1 MKLKPLADRVILKM
15 VEAEETTKGGI
26 ILTGAAKEKPE
37 VAEVLAVG
45 PGGMVDGKEVT
56 MTVKVGDKVITSK
69 YSGTQVKIDGEE
81 VTIVRQN
88 DILAI
93 VELNSATATRNEK
106 RRIDELPE
114 AAVDPNGY
122 GKAGPPQF
130 LSSNS

>member
-1 MKLKPLADRVILKM
+1 MIVKPLGDRVVIKN
-15 VEAEETTKGGI
+15 VEMEETTKSGI
-26 ILTGAAKEKPE
+26 VLTGAAKEKPQM
-37 VAEVLAVG
+37 AEVLAVG

-93 VELNSATATRNEK
+93 VE
-106 RRIDELPE
+106 
-114 AAVDPNGY
+114 
-122 GKAGPPQF
+122 
-130 LSSNS
+130 